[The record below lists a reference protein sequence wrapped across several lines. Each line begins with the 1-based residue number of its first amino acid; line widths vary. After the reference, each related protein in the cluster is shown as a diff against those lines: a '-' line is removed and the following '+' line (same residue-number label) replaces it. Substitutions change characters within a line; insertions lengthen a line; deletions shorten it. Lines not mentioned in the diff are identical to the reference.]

1 MRNLRGS
8 YAGAVNFARS
18 LSGGENR
25 ENRASQVENNDE
37 VEGAEGEGSEGEL
50 VVLVGKSWRQ
60 VKAQKSL
67 VEVGV
72 LGAECASVVNRLR
85 EKCALRLRKPGF
97 FREGNVVGSVWKL

>member
-1 MRNLRGS
+1 MFQVKNIDE
-8 YAGAVNFARS
+8 AEGAV
-18 LSGGENR
+18 
-25 ENRASQVENNDE
+25 
-37 VEGAEGEGSEGEL
+37 GEGGEGEL

-97 FREGNVVGSVWKL
+97 FREGNVVGNVWKL